1 MLPDSSIAVCAS
13 SGKVRFRPDRGW
25 EQAANDVADTVAPGP
40 SDADCGVRT
49 LRAHTWSGG
58 TDELPDR
65 AAGRR
70 GAQRARDRVAGPA
83 WATPGAQST
92 ASVSGRRP
100 GRLGSAQSAG
110 TSAGGH

>member
-1 MLPDSSIAVCAS
+1 MLPDSSIAVFIS
-13 SGKVRFRPDRGW
+13 SGKVRSRPDRGW
-25 EQAANDVADTVAPGP
+25 EQAANDGADTVALGP

-58 TDELPDR
+58 TYELPHR

-70 GAQRARDRVAGPA
+70 RAQRARDRLAGPA

-92 ASVSGRRP
+92 AGVPPLSWTGN
-100 GRLGSAQSAG
+100 G
-110 TSAGGH
+110 